1 MVSNK
6 VLGVLLL
13 LASFL
18 MALLYVYLMVSY
30 AGNMFFISI
39 LLAPVMTVCLV
50 EGLDRLIR

>member
-1 MVSNK
+1 MSNNEI
-6 VLGVLLL
+6 LGVLLL